1 MNEEFQK
8 WGGHITEFFYCP
20 HLPGAPL
27 PAYDQVCNCRKPA
40 PGMILRAL
48 DAYGIDKD
56 RAVLFGDGKRDVEA
70 AENAG
75 IRGFLFP
82 GGDIE
87 AFVREKLA
95 GHFTIG

>member
-1 MNEEFQK
+1 MKNFK
-8 WGGHITEFFYCP
+8 NGADISLSFSTARTSPVRPFP
-20 HLPGAPL
+20 HMIKCA
-27 PAYDQVCNCRKPA
+27 AAADAR
-40 PGMILRAL
+40 GMILRAL

-87 AFVREKLA
+87 AFVREKL
-95 GHFTIG
+95 GLVNRG

>member
-1 MNEEFQK
+1 
-8 WGGHITEFFYCP
+8 
-20 HLPGAPL
+20 
-27 PAYDQVCNCRKPA
+27 
-40 PGMILRAL
+40 MILRAL

-70 AENAG
+70 AENSG

>member
-1 MNEEFQK
+1 MQ
-8 WGGHITEFFYCP
+8 
-20 HLPGAPL
+20 LPQAGAGDDPSRAD
-27 PAYDQVCNCRKPA
+27 AYD
-40 PGMILRAL
+40 
-48 DAYGIDKD
+48 IDKD

>member
-1 MNEEFQK
+1 
-8 WGGHITEFFYCP
+8 
-20 HLPGAPL
+20 
-27 PAYDQVCNCRKPA
+27 
-40 PGMILRAL
+40 MILRAL

-87 AFVREKLA
+87 AFVREKLGLA
-95 GHFTIG
+95 GYSTIG